1 MPRKAKQNTEIPDWT
16 DHIFEF
22 RKGGVVYETRRRV
35 YVDQADSK
43 KKSTKTTLPQKRKL
57 RTAQKADTNLIWTG
71 SRTKHNIR
79 SMA

>member
-35 YVDQADSK
+35 YVDQADGK
-43 KKSTKTTLPQKRKL
+43 KKVDENYIVTKEEIKDRAEGGYKPYLDGKPY
-57 RTAQKADTNLIWTG
+57 KA
-71 SRTKHNIR
+71 
-79 SMA
+79 